1 MADAGDPIC
10 ERAFVM
16 STTLPDIAVDT
27 VIVGGGPAGL
37 APLVSASRSG
47 SLEKILS
54 GGVAIVERGP
64 AIGAGNIGKYAIT
77 SDSSAETIVSGI
89 FESLHPRLAELR
101 DHPATEAVAAHG
113 KGSVPLAMVGRFMAV
128 VGAALQDILAASP
141 SSSVMIG
148 HEALHTRQTEDGM
161 WQTEVRRAA
170 DGATRTVLSRFVVL
184 ATGGHQ
190 PPSRLENYKV
200 AGEGLLP
207 RYTDK
212 LVQSDEA
219 LTPAG
224 LAAIGRRLAAS
235 RNRHVAIIGSSSSA
249 MAGARALMRIEHEQG
264 FGADV
269 VSVLHRRRLRIFYPS
284 AADAMADGYD
294 EFGPH
299 DICPIS
305 GFVFRFAGFRLDTR
319 EFAMAALGIG
329 GRRPDPRLR
338 LHRLTMGSD
347 PEATAI
353 LDDADVI
360 VAALGYRPRALP
372 VSNATGDSIPLHA
385 AGSAENPLVDDKC
398 RVLDAAGEPIAGL
411 LAIGLAAGFTS
422 RETAGGEPSF
432 FGQTNGLWQW
442 QHDVGAII
450 AKHVEENARVPP
462 FSSDRTC
469 AARFVLAL
477 AG

>member
-1 MADAGDPIC
+1 
-10 ERAFVM
+10 M
-16 STTLPDIAVDT
+16 STYLPVIEVET

-37 APLVSASRSG
+37 APLVSASRTG

-64 AIGAGNIGKYAIT
+64 AIGAGNIGKYAIS
-77 SDSSAETIVSGI
+77 SDSTAETFVSGI

-101 DHPATEAVAAHG
+101 DHPATEMVFAHG
-113 KGSVPLAMVGRFMAV
+113 KGSVPLAMVGPFMAA
-128 VGAALQDILAASP
+128 VGAALHDILEASP
-141 SSSVMIG
+141 SSSVMTG
-148 HEALHTRQTEDGM
+148 HEALQTRRTDDGM

-170 DGATRTVLSRFVVL
+170 DGATRTILSRFVVL

-190 PPSRLENYKV
+190 PASRLENYEI

-207 RYTDK
+207 RYADK
-212 LVQSDEA
+212 LIQSDEA

-235 RNRHVAIIGSSSSA
+235 RNRHVAIVGSSSSA
-249 MAGARALMRIEHEQG
+249 MAGARALMRIEYQQG
-264 FGADV
+264 FGADLV
-269 VSVLHRRRLRIFYPS
+269 TVLHRRRLRIFYPS
-284 AADAMADGYD
+284 AAAALADGYD
-294 EFGPH
+294 EFGPD

-329 GRRPDPRLR
+329 GRRPDSRLR
-338 LHRLTMGSD
+338 LHRLTTGSD
-347 PEATAI
+347 PEAVAI
-353 LDDADVI
+353 LEDADVI

-372 VSNATGDSIPLHA
+372 VWNAVGDPIPLHA
-385 AGSAENPLVDDKC
+385 AGSSDNPLVDDKC
-398 RVLDAAGEPIAGL
+398 RVLDAAGKPIAGL
-411 LAIGLAAGFTS
+411 LAIGLAAGFIS
-422 RETAGGEPSF
+422 PETAGGEPSF

-462 FSSDRTC
+462 FSFDPTC
-469 AARFVLAL
+469 AARFVPAL

>member
-1 MADAGDPIC
+1 MI
-10 ERAFVM
+10 M
-16 STTLPDIAVDT
+16 NLPVIAVET

-37 APLVSASRSG
+37 APLLSASRTG

-54 GGVAIVERGP
+54 GGVAIIECGP

-77 SDSSAETIVSGI
+77 ADSTAETIVSGI

-101 DHPATEAVAAHG
+101 DHPATQAVAAHG
-113 KGSVPLAMVGRFMAV
+113 TGSVPLAMVGAFMAV
-128 VGAALQDILAASP
+128 VGAALHDILAASP

-148 HEALHTRQTEDGM
+148 HEALNTRQREDGM
-161 WQTEVRRAA
+161 WQTEVRRAN
-170 DGATRTVLSRFVVL
+170 DGATQTILSRFVVL

-190 PPSRLENYKV
+190 PTSRLENYEV

-207 RYTDK
+207 RYADK

-219 LTPAG
+219 LTPTG
-224 LAAIGRRLAAS
+224 LAAIGCRLAES

-249 MAGARALMRIEHEQG
+249 MGGARALMRIEHEQG

-269 VSVLHRRRLRIFYPS
+269 VTVLHRRRLRIFYLS
-284 AADAMADGYD
+284 AADALADGYD
-294 EFGPH
+294 EFGPD

-319 EFAMAALGIG
+319 EFAMGALGIG
-329 GRRPDPRLR
+329 GRLADPRLR
-338 LHRLTMGSD
+338 LHRLTRGFD
-347 PEATAI
+347 PKAAAI

-372 VSNATGDSIPLHA
+372 VLTASGNLIPLHS
-385 AGSAENPLVDDKC
+385 AGSAENPLVDDQC
-398 RVLDAAGEPIAGL
+398 CVLDAAGDPIDGL
-411 LAIGLAAGFTS
+411 LAIGLATGFIS
-422 RETAGGEPSF
+422 PKAAGGEPSF

-450 AKHVEENARVPP
+450 AKHLEEKALLPL
-462 FSSDRTC
+462 FSSGRTC
-469 AARFVLAL
+469 AGWFESAR